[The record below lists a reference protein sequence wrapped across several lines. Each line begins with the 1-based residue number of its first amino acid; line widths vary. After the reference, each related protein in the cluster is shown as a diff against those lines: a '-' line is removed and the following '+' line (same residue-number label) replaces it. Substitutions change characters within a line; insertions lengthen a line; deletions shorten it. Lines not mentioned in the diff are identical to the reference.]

1 MINFDGFP
9 KMIEGD
15 VFMTVSRMFGNP
27 LMIQHAY
34 FERELRQ
41 RCKIYG
47 RIELLDPSDLQ
58 I

>member
-1 MINFDGFP
+1 
-9 KMIEGD
+9 MIEGD

-27 LMIQHAY
+27 LMIQHGY